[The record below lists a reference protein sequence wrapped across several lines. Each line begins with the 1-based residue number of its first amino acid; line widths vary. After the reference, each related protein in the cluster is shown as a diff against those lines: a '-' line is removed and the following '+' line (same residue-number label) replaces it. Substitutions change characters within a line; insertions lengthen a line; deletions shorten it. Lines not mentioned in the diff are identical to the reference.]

1 MDTIK
6 SGKIGV
12 RRNDVMTELTEKLY
26 KLAETRA
33 REACIIAFLK
43 DGTLSAEKIAEILGI
58 PLEDVLALKK
68 REGI

>member
-1 MDTIK
+1 
-6 SGKIGV
+6 
-12 RRNDVMTELTEKLY
+12 MTELTENLY

-33 REACIIAFLK
+33 REACIIAMLK
-43 DGTLSAEKIAEILGI
+43 DGRNSPEDIVRILGI